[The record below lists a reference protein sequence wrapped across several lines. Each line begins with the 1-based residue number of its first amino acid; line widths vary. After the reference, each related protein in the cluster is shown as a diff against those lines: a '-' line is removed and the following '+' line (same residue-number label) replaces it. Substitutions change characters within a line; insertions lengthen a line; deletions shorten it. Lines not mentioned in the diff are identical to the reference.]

1 MGGKIGR
8 AAGLVIIL
16 AACGHPKTATGV
28 DPTATPVYPPQPLDK
43 VFVLESWG
51 AAPEDT
57 VVRFAAGQARTV
69 IVRRGAPDN
78 SLFAR
83 LTFPPGTI
91 VPPAG
96 DSVAIR
102 LVMRPG
108 LFGMDLVTDAEV
120 RPGAEITFSYAI
132 HFVAPRAARD
142 VYGTDIRFE
151 RFLGVGRLPGPS
163 DSLVIFLDSWRSA
176 SDLLTA
182 PIAGPGR
189 YLVAAPRTRPGFR
202 TISF

>member
-1 MGGKIGR
+1 MGDKIGW
-8 AAGLVIIL
+8 AASAVIIL
-16 AACGHPKTATGV
+16 VACGNPKPAARV
-28 DPTATPVYPPQPLDK
+28 DPTITPVYPPQPLDK

-51 AAPEDT
+51 ATPEDT
-57 VVRFAAGQARTV
+57 VVRFAAGQPRTV

-91 VPPAG
+91 VPASG
-96 DSVAIR
+96 DSVVLR
-102 LVMRPG
+102 LIMRPG
-108 LFGMDLVTDAEV
+108 LFGMDLITDAEV

-132 HFVAPRAARD
+132 HFVSPLAARE

-151 RFLGVGRLPGPS
+151 RFLGVGRLPGPA
-163 DSLVIFLDSWRSA
+163 DSTLVFLDSWRSA

-182 PIAGPGR
+182 PITGPGR
-189 YLVAAPRTRPGFR
+189 FLVAAPRTRPGFR
-202 TISF
+202 TITF

>member
-1 MGGKIGR
+1 MGDKIGW
-8 AAGLVIIL
+8 AASAVIIL
-16 AACGHPKTATGV
+16 AACGSPKSAPRV
-28 DPTATPVYPPQPLDK
+28 DPMATPVYPPQPLDK
-43 VFVLESWG
+43 VFILESWG

-78 SLFAR
+78 NLFAR
-83 LTFPPGTI
+83 LTFPPGTM

-96 DSVAIR
+96 DSVVIR
-102 LVMRPG
+102 LIMRPG
-108 LFGMDLVTDAEV
+108 LFGMDLITDAEV

-132 HFVAPRAARD
+132 HFVAPQAARE
-142 VYGTDIRFE
+142 VYGTDNRFE
-151 RFLGVGRLPGPS
+151 RFLGVGHLPGPA
-163 DSLVIFLDSWRSA
+163 DSTVVFLDSWRSA

-202 TISF
+202 TIAF